1 MEIVTFSF
9 MQRKRFLNGQREK
22 NMKRYLISPVSIF
35 LIFLSCTKT
44 DRITIP
50 KPTDIIGKWK
60 LVGICANDSWGA
72 PTYWRDVKSNAT
84 VEFTADGKYYRKGG
98 FSDDTLYLSGNFKK
112 QIDSTIL
119 VVPFN
124 PLNYNPAHPESSNYT
139 LYYSLEKGD
148 FLILR
153 SDAFE
158 GIVAEKYLF
167 SN

>member
-1 MEIVTFSF
+1 M
-9 MQRKRFLNGQREK
+9 N
-22 NMKRYLISPVSIF
+22 RYLISPVFIF
-35 LIFLSCTKT
+35 LVLFSCTKT
-44 DRITIP
+44 ERVTIP

-72 PTYWRDVKSNAT
+72 PAYWRDVKSNAS
-84 VEFTADGKYYRKGG
+84 VEFTADGKYYREGG
-98 FSDDTLYLSGNFKK
+98 LSDDSLYLSGNFIK
-112 QIDSTIL
+112 QKDSSIL

-139 LYYSLEKGD
+139 LYYSLETGG

-153 SDAFE
+153 SGAFE
-158 GIVAEKYLF
+158 GVVAEKYIL